1 MWDKNVREFFDA
13 RAALWDEKMVINE
26 EVIRI
31 ILDKAGVEKGKDI
44 LDVACGTGVM
54 IPFYLQRDVSSIDGI
69 DISPEMVKI
78 AKEKFKSENVK
89 FYCDNAAD
97 FDYKRLYDCII
108 IYNAFPHF
116 DEPLR
121 LFEHLTRH
129 LRKGGTLTV
138 CHGMSREKIIA
149 HHERVCHVSHLLP
162 EAGELKEMMG
172 KYLYVVSVISDEKMY
187 LVSGIKE

>member
-78 AKEKFKSENVK
+78 AGWIARVLREGE
-89 FYCDNAAD
+89 AAVPQV
-97 FDYKRLYDCII
+97 R
-108 IYNAFPHF
+108 AQV
-116 DEPLR
+116 E
-121 LFEHLTRH
+121 
-129 LRKGGTLTV
+129 
-138 CHGMSREKIIA
+138 
-149 HHERVCHVSHLLP
+149 
-162 EAGELKEMMG
+162 EMM
-172 KYLYVVSVISDEKMY
+172 KNYPLYE
-187 LVSGIKE
+187 

>member
-1 MWDKNVREFFDA
+1 MPQKKYHGRSEQCVEQYCKDTLEEFNNPD
-13 RAALWDEKMVINE
+13 L
-26 EVIRI
+26 
-31 ILDKAGVEKGKDI
+31 
-44 LDVACGTGVM
+44 
-54 IPFYLQRDVSSIDGI
+54 SIAFVTH
-69 DISPEMVKI
+69 SHATPEMVKI

-97 FDYKRLYDCII
+97 FDYKKLYDCII

-149 HHERVCHVSHLLP
+149 HHENVSHVSHLLP
-162 EAGELKEMMG
+162 EADELKEMMG
-172 KYLYVVSVISDEKMY
+172 KYLRVVSVISDEKMY

>member
-1 MWDKNVREFFDA
+1 MNSFKDRFEA
-13 RAALWDEKMVINE
+13 RAKALGPEKIYDPGAKIV
-26 EVIRI
+26 
-31 ILDKAGVEKGKDI
+31 
-44 LDVACGTGVM
+44 DVPQNV
-54 IPFYLQRDVSSIDGI
+54 
-69 DISPEMVKI
+69 
-78 AKEKFKSENVK
+78 KEKYKSENVK

-97 FDYKRLYDCII
+97 FDYKKLYDCII

-149 HHERVCHVSHLLP
+149 HHENVSHVSHLLP
-162 EAGELKEMMG
+162 EADELKEMMG
-172 KYLYVVSVISDEKMY
+172 KYLRVVSVISDEKMY

>member
-1 MWDKNVREFFDA
+1 MLKS
-13 RAALWDEKMVINE
+13 I
-26 EVIRI
+26 IR
-31 ILDKAGVEKGKDI
+31 
-44 LDVACGTGVM
+44 
-54 IPFYLQRDVSSIDGI
+54 
-69 DISPEMVKI
+69 
-78 AKEKFKSENVK
+78 
-89 FYCDNAAD
+89 DNAAD
-97 FDYKRLYDCII
+97 FDYKKLYDCII

-149 HHERVCHVSHLLP
+149 HHENVSHVSHLLP
-162 EAGELKEMMG
+162 EADELKEMMG
-172 KYLYVVSVISDEKMY
+172 KYLRVVSVISDEKMY

>member
-69 DISPEMVKI
+69 DISPEMLKI
-78 AKEKFKSENVK
+78 AKEFEGAKVVKGAQPNTTSEPK
-89 FYCDNAAD
+89 TDSYGRTMFD
-97 FDYKRLYDCII
+97 FTK
-108 IYNAFPHF
+108 
-116 DEPLR
+116 
-121 LFEHLTRH
+121 
-129 LRKGGTLTV
+129 KQ
-138 CHGMSREKIIA
+138 
-149 HHERVCHVSHLLP
+149 
-162 EAGELKEMMG
+162 
-172 KYLYVVSVISDEKMY
+172 
-187 LVSGIKE
+187 

>member
-1 MWDKNVREFFDA
+1 MQSLKNFISHCNIIEEIIVSYLNILEKEDKDSF
-13 RAALWDEKMVINE
+13 LDELLFYYP
-26 EVIRI
+26 
-31 ILDKAGVEKGKDI
+31 ILSVKS
-44 LDVACGTGVM
+44 C
-54 IPFYLQRDVSSIDGI
+54 SIYK
-69 DISPEMVKI
+69 VK
-78 AKEKFKSENVK
+78 KFKSENVK

-97 FDYKRLYDCII
+97 FDYKKLYDCII

-149 HHERVCHVSHLLP
+149 HHENVSHVSHLLP
-162 EAGELKEMMG
+162 EADELKEMMG
-172 KYLYVVSVISDEKMY
+172 KYLRVVSVISDEKMY

>member
-26 EVIRI
+26 EAIRI

-78 AKEKFKSENVK
+78 AKEKFPEVCKKAAYLVQK
-89 FYCDNAAD
+89 NAVCA
-97 FDYKRLYDCII
+97 LVSS
-108 IYNAFPHF
+108 
-116 DEPLR
+116 
-121 LFEHLTRH
+121 
-129 LRKGGTLTV
+129 GTL
-138 CHGMSREKIIA
+138 
-149 HHERVCHVSHLLP
+149 
-162 EAGELKEMMG
+162 
-172 KYLYVVSVISDEKMY
+172 
-187 LVSGIKE
+187 